1 LIESAIKSDY
11 AKPIKTLLAEFEVET
26 AIPLGDDLTLV
37 YLAH

>member
-1 LIESAIKSDY
+1 LIESTIKSDH
-11 AKPIKTLLAEFEVET
+11 AKPIETLLAEFEVET